1 MARTYKFMTD
11 KKISPSELLAQEFLE
26 NAKRFNADV
35 ELIKVLKS
43 RTYKIGSS
51 NVLVRASSDGN
62 KRYFFGINYL
72 TIEEIANLENPFI
85 AFICGSVDKTIIIP
99 AKVFFKYLPEIS
111 HDRNGE
117 YKINIDTD
125 LNIVLSGKGKRL
137 NCQEYINA
145 WKLLLRPFINQSEER
160 VSVEESL
167 HSVIQGRLIE
177 IGNIR
182 GYKTFCPDKSKKFN
196 DKKIEDITSLQ
207 VCPTLQFSD
216 HNLLRKIDV
225 LWFQN
230 KGENFIPKYAFEVEL
245 STGVWSGVGR
255 MATLL
260 NYSDVDLYVIAQD
273 KKKFAQVINAFS
285 DYNDRYKFI
294 EDVTLGQLYSAE
306 LNLRELKIDIGL

>member
-1 MARTYKFMTD
+1 MTD